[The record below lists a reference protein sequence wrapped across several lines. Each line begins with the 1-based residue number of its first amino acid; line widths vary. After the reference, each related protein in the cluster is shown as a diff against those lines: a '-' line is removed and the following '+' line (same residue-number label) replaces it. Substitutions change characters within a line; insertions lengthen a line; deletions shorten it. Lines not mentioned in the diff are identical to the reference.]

1 MQTFVLA
8 PKNIKNYYV
17 INDIFRY
24 QDEVIDET
32 TEDISTEDQIREMK
46 KNAAVTVQEA
56 ATKEKT
62 SAPAAPPV
70 EMIKEPRS
78 QVHSNGGDPLPTTG
92 EPLHVEAEPGG
103 QSVEDLQE
111 LATLA
116 SPPAATFQAQDPAEE
131 KIEAR

>member
-32 TEDISTEDQIREMK
+32 TEDTSTEDQIREMK
-46 KNAAVTVQEA
+46 KNAAVTVEEA

-78 QVHSNGGDPLPTTG
+78 QGID
-92 EPLHVEAEPGG
+92 
-103 QSVEDLQE
+103 QSK
-111 LATLA
+111 T
-116 SPPAATFQAQDPAEE
+116 S
-131 KIEAR
+131 IEVT